1 MKSTGRLRPQTSPA
15 GWCNEKWLLHVSL
28 LSCGLLKNGAVFFS
42 LPLKNW
48 GLWIGEHINIST
60 YQHLNISIIGFG
72 GVCWVCYPILGHL
85 WHPKWRRHGRRA
97 YLTSRRLDDSP
108 GAAFGGTG
116 WLSCYRDGND
126 IGDSQ
131 KDQEWWIQ
139 PADMVNCYISIYIY
153 T

>member
-1 MKSTGRLRPQTSPA
+1 MKSTGRLGPPLVPQGDATKNDSSMFH
-15 GWCNEKWLLHVSL
+15 CSI
-28 LSCGLLKNGAVFFS
+28 GLLRNGQCFLACPFGIGT
-42 LPLKNW
+42 LNW
-48 GLWIGEHINIST
+48 GTYQHINISIT
-60 YQHLNISIIGFG
+60 GFW

-153 T
+153 INPNKE